1 MKFEQKLRF
10 IKKEQEHRSFIKAYL
25 FDMIIKIFIQ
35 ILDESLWHREG
46 LIKEKKEE
54 WDYFAEKKF
63 SKQEIEI
70 DRLNMQI
77 KKL

>member
-1 MKFEQKLRF
+1 
-10 IKKEQEHRSFIKAYL
+10 
-25 FDMIIKIFIQ
+25 MIIKIFIQ